1 MTASPTGLLAQ
12 PLSASRRERMQDD
25 RHDQHLFTSISS
37 SQTVIG
43 ALCIM
48 MQVLDDMMHL

>member
-48 MQVLDDMMHL
+48 MQVLDDMMHW